1 VKREKAESLAKEIK
15 NSLETD
21 VIGELVRFGFDVE
34 VVKIP
39 RETGDDFLLDV
50 IIWGGF
56 TNAII
61 TDLVNFI
68 SKDYDAT
75 VYGHRVEH
83 RGDQFG
89 ISIGVSQKKD
99 DEEDESNE

>member
-1 VKREKAESLAKEIK
+1 MKKEKAEKLANEIK

-34 VVKIP
+34 IVEIP
-39 RETGDDFLLDV
+39 RDTGEDYLIDV

-61 TDLVNFI
+61 TDLINFI
-68 SKDYDAT
+68 SKDYEAT
-75 VYGHRVEH
+75 VYGHRIEH
-83 RGDQFG
+83 REGKFG

-99 DEEDESNE
+99 EEDEDSE